1 MACLPSWDRLL
12 EAPCADAIVHQI
24 NHSPDSV
31 VFDPYGSLRLEEIP
45 SDAATIGSNRSD
57 EITGHVHDYVPLPE
71 RFGGSS
77 APTKP
82 DEALLRLPS
91 DLSHLGSRR
100 RGPAAAAAA
109 AAQGSAAAAAKGSAA
124 TVAKGP
130 AAAPTAT
137 VDKAAAAR
145 PRAPAA
151 RLEPARRR
159 PRPTQQMLDGWTRC
173 GAISKP
179 CSDDLT
185 VAGTR
190 GLPPGTNH
198 KALVASIMAAV
209 RGFTGYRGVPHL
221 KVNWVGKYANGGPYI
236 NKVTPSGYP
245 RAPGRAPPPPEPV
258 PELATATESGPRTD
272 EQSTRSSGS
281 CASKV

>member
-1 MACLPSWDRLL
+1 M

-45 SDAATIGSNRSD
+45 SDAAAIGSNRSD

-71 RFGGSS
+71 RFGGPS
-77 APTKP
+77 APTRP

-91 DLSHLGSRR
+91 ELSHLGSRR

-109 AAQGSAAAAAKGSAA
+109 AAQGSAAAAAKASAATVAKGPAA

-151 RLEPARRR
+151 QLEPARKR

-190 GLPPGTNH
+190 GLPPGTDH

-221 KVNWVGKYANGGPYI
+221 KVNWVGKYAHGGPYI

-258 PELATATESGPRTD
+258 PELATTTESGPRTD

-281 CASKV
+281 VCK

>member
-45 SDAATIGSNRSD
+45 SDAAAIGSSRSD

-91 DLSHLGSRR
+91 ELSHLGSRR

-109 AAQGSAAAAAKGSAA
+109 AQGSAATAAKGS
-124 TVAKGP
+124 

-151 RLEPARRR
+151 QLEPARRR

-173 GAISKP
+173 GAI
-179 CSDDLT
+179 LIQ
-185 VAGTR
+185 R
-190 GLPPGTNH
+190 IRIWNNRWNGLNT
-198 KALVASIMAAV
+198 L
-209 RGFTGYRGVPHL
+209 GFQML
-221 KVNWVGKYANGGPYI
+221 F
-236 NKVTPSGYP
+236 
-245 RAPGRAPPPPEPV
+245 
-258 PELATATESGPRTD
+258 
-272 EQSTRSSGS
+272 
-281 CASKV
+281 

>member
-1 MACLPSWDRLL
+1 MMKEVS
-12 EAPCADAIVHQI
+12 E
-24 NHSPDSV
+24 SV
-31 VFDPYGSLRLEEIP
+31 EVFARELTP
-45 SDAATIGSNRSD
+45 AAEQVASTVKRAGQFAERS
-57 EITGHVHDYVPLPE
+57 
-71 RFGGSS
+71 
-77 APTKP
+77 
-82 DEALLRLPS
+82 EAL
-91 DLSHLGSRR
+91 
-100 RGPAAAAAA
+100 
-109 AAQGSAAAAAKGSAA
+109 
-124 TVAKGP
+124 VVE
-130 AAAPTAT
+130 T

-145 PRAPAA
+145 PRAPASQ
-151 RLEPARRR
+151 LEPARKR

-190 GLPPGTNH
+190 GLPPGTDH

-221 KVNWVGKYANGGPYI
+221 KVNWVGKYAHGGPYI

-258 PELATATESGPRTD
+258 PELATTTESGPRTD

-281 CASKV
+281 VCK